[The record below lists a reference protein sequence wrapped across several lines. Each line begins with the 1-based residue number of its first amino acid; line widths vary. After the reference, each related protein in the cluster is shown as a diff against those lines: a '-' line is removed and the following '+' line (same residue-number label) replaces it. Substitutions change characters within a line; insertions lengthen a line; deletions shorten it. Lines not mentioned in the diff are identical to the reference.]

1 MAQDQDQSLQEKH
14 QRDVDVNHI
23 LVMSM
28 EILLGLMA
36 LLVVKLEELLNQVGS
51 LHLVIDLPERER

>member
-1 MAQDQDQSLQEKH
+1 MVQEQEQSLQEKH

-23 LVMSM
+23 LVTSM

-36 LLVVKLEELLNQVGS
+36 LLVVKAGGTAKPRGS
-51 LHLVIDLPERER
+51 LHLVIDPPERRR

>member
-1 MAQDQDQSLQEKH
+1 MVQEQEQSLQEKH

-23 LVMSM
+23 LVTSM

-36 LLVVKLEELLNQVGS
+36 LLVVRLEELLSQVGS
-51 LHLVIDLPERER
+51 LHLVIDPPERRR